1 MRKIDLIVLHC
12 TGARV
17 LGQRAEMIRQWHKS
31 QGWSDIGYHYFI
43 GFDGLMQE
51 GRPVEQVGAHAVGHN
66 TNSIGICLAGLEKND
81 FTARQFESLKALLG
95 LLNLAYPH
103 AKIVGHNELTDKKAC
118 PVYDVTP
125 WKEYFASLPK
135 THAVASTVPDS
146 GAEDSSTPKA

>member
-1 MRKIDLIVLHC
+1 MRKIDLLILHC

-43 GFDGLMQE
+43 GFDGLMQA

-66 TNSIGICLAGLEKND
+66 NNSIGICLAGLEKND
-81 FTARQFESLKALLG
+81 FTARQFESLKALLA
-95 LLNLAYPH
+95 LLNLAYPN
-103 AKIVGHNELTDKKAC
+103 AKIVGHNELTDKKTC
-118 PVYDVTP
+118 PVYDVAP

-135 THAVASTVPDS
+135 THAVASGVPDS
-146 GAEDSSTPKA
+146 GADPAPKA